1 MQSTILMLGLQ
12 RVYTHFQHQAQMGG
26 STQQKANAIPALN
39 CSLIAWES
47 NLTWGMNKLSM
58 VRIVLSSF
66 ST

>member
-47 NLTWGMNKLSM
+47 NLT
-58 VRIVLSSF
+58 
-66 ST
+66 